1 MIPSLRQEIDDGPAA
16 VIFLLAQL
24 VLVADIV
31 IYPIFSQP
39 IIGHCAK
46 SSRNNL
52 AQFRLIRKSSE
63 ASAPTTESQLTLK
76 PM

>member
-31 IYPIFSQP
+31 IYPIFFAAN
-39 IIGHCAK
+39 HRA
-46 SSRNNL
+46 L
-52 AQFRLIRKSSE
+52 RKKF
-63 ASAPTTESQLTLK
+63 PQ
-76 PM
+76 